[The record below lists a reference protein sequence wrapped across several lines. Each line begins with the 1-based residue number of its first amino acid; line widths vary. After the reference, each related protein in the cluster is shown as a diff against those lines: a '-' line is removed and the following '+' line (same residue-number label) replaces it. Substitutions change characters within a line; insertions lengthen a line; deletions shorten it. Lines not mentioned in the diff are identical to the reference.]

1 MVIPSVKQEQATGRS
16 FFTGTA
22 LSICVC
28 DVYAEKACTALRAFL
43 PQCTVTR
50 QTQNAFITVLED
62 ARFAGEPEAY
72 RLELCESGAVIVC
85 ADYMGLRNALAV
97 FSTLAVCRDGALQ
110 LPETCIEDAPAAR
123 HRGVMLDL
131 AGGIKPLD
139 ALYSD
144 LTLMAK
150 ARMNRVQ
157 LYLFD
162 RLGTVLQ
169 LKSLPKSCWM
179 AGAYTRQQM
188 RELCA
193 FADAL
198 GLTVIP
204 EFDMP
209 AHSQKLR
216 ECFAEFCCDAAVP
229 EGKAVTSVCTG
240 EPALYALY
248 ENIIHELLD
257 IFPGPYFHMG
267 GDEVEML
274 DLNVVCLWDNCPK
287 CRRLREENDLADRQE
302 QYYYFV
308 RRIHEIVKKAG
319 RTLIM
324 WSDQLDCPRGAQLPQ
339 DIIMHFW
346 RVAHPARGPHTGCSM
361 EAQAVLGYTIINS
374 YYPETYTFTG
384 EPIIMSAESLRRWRW
399 DREPDCAEEY
409 AGQILG
415 SELCAWGYT
424 LLPLCSYMDRFL
436 PSAIVLMADK
446 LWSGGTLEYTD
457 EYCRLLTRILLGAAA
472 PEGLNIFA
480 AVGDLLPPAE
490 NDRACHSERVTCSRS
505 ELEAIRTALSLPQTY
520 LAGDALRAGVYLACA
535 EYALQAKYPAGE

>member
-1 MVIPSVKQEQATGRS
+1 MVIPGVKHEQTTDRI
-16 FFTGTA
+16 FWRDTA

-28 DVYAEKACTALRAFL
+28 DAYAEKACTALRAFL

-50 QTQNAFITVLED
+50 QTQDAFITVLED

-72 RLELCESGAVIVC
+72 RLELCESGVVIGC
-85 ADYMGLRNALAV
+85 ADYMGLRNALAA
-97 FSTLAVCRDGALQ
+97 FSTLAVCRNGALQ
-110 LPETCIEDAPAAR
+110 LPETCIGDAPAAK

-131 AGGIKPLD
+131 AGGIKPL
-139 ALYSD
+139 AVLYSD

-162 RLGTVLQ
+162 RLGTAVQ
-169 LKSLPKSCWM
+169 LKCLPESCWM
-179 AGAYTRQQM
+179 EGAYTRQQM

-209 AHSQKLR
+209 AHSPKLLEVFESFR
-216 ECFAEFCCDAAVP
+216 CGAAVP

-240 EPALYALY
+240 EPTLYALY

-274 DLNVVCLWDNCPK
+274 DLNVVCLWDDCPK
-287 CRRLREENDLADRQE
+287 CRKLRKENDLADRQE

-308 RRIHEIVKKAG
+308 RRIHEIVRKAG

-346 RVAHPARGPHTGCSM
+346 RVAHPGRGPCEGCSM
-361 EAQAVLGYTIINS
+361 QAQAALGYTIINS

-384 EPIIMSAESLRRWRW
+384 ESAIMSAASLARWRW
-399 DREPDCAEEY
+399 DREPDCDEAF
-409 AGQILG
+409 APQIIG

-457 EYCRLLTRILLGAAA
+457 EYRRLLTRVLLGAAA

-480 AVGDLLPPAE
+480 AIGDLLPPAE
-490 NDRACHSERVTCSRS
+490 NDRACHSGRVTCSRS
-505 ELEAIRTALSLPQTY
+505 ELEAIRSALSLPEIY
-520 LAGDALRAGVYLACA
+520 LAGDALRADAYRACA
-535 EYALQAKYPAGE
+535 EYALKTKNPDEK